1 MKEAYINGRI
11 IDPEKNKEFVG
22 DIVIEKDKIVDVGP
36 NIYKKEKPKSY
47 TNIHDCKGLS
57 VCPGLL
63 DMRVSFGEP
72 TSEHNAAFAGGITT
86 VSYTHLT
93 LPTICSV

>member
-36 NIYKKEKPKSY
+36 NIYKKS
-47 TNIHDCKGLS
+47 
-57 VCPGLL
+57 
-63 DMRVSFGEP
+63 
-72 TSEHNAAFAGGITT
+72 
-86 VSYTHLT
+86 
-93 LPTICSV
+93 